1 MEKIKETANT
11 VFKAVG
17 LAMGV
22 ATTVLLVLKEIET
35 TSALTLLAIG
45 VTALGLSLFTSKKV

>member
-35 TSALTLLAIG
+35 SSALTLLAIG

>member
-1 MEKIKETANT
+1 MEKIKELANT

-22 ATTVLLVLKEIET
+22 ATAVLLVLQKIET
-35 TSALTLLAIG
+35 SSALTLLAIG
-45 VTALGLSLFTSKKV
+45 VTALGLSLFTTKKI

>member
-1 MEKIKETANT
+1 MKKIKETANT